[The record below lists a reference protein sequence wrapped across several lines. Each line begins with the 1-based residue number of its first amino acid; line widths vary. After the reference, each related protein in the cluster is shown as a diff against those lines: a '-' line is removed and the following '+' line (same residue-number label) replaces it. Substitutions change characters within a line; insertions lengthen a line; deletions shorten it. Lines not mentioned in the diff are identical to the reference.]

1 MLGMPECRAEQQVE
15 EPPGSRGRSYRKEK
29 MAEPL
34 QRNASQDR
42 RLQALLFL
50 LPVAMA
56 VFFLYAKLALPRF
69 YHSLIQEDSI
79 LENAQAVFYLAA
91 SAVALLAAAAFRRRK
106 MFGHGALHGALALG
120 LLLVFLEEI
129 SWGQR
134 IGQIATPAFFEH
146 HNVQK
151 EISLHNLRLI
161 QGKLRF
167 LYMFIGLYGATAW
180 VLVARRAAKAPR
192 RSLWPY
198 MAPDWFLSPYFLA
211 VFLIHALLV
220 TFRPHEGH
228 ILILK
233 DQEPAELLL
242 AMGFLAFMVVNFRKL
257 KRQRPET

>member
-1 MLGMPECRAEQQVE
+1 
-15 EPPGSRGRSYRKEK
+15 

-34 QRNASQDR
+34 PENASQDR
-42 RLQALLFL
+42 RLQVLVFL

-56 VFFLYAKLALPRF
+56 AFFLYAKLALPRF

-79 LENAQAVFYLAA
+79 LECAQAVFYLTA
-91 SAVALLAAAAFRRRK
+91 SAIALLAAAAFRRHK
-106 MFGHGALHGALALG
+106 MLGHGVLHGALALG

-134 IGQIATPAFFEH
+134 IWQVATPAFFER

-198 MAPDWFLSPYFLA
+198 IAPDWFLSLYFLA
-211 VFLIHALLV
+211 VFLVYALLV
-220 TFRPHEGH
+220 IFRPHEGR
-228 ILILK
+228 ILIFK

-242 AMGFLAFMVVNFRKL
+242 AMGFLAFTVANVRKL
-257 KRQRPET
+257 KRCLPDT